1 MELTDVIKVQ
11 FLLAKNG
18 ICIEESNRLAFF
30 ELEADADL
38 AINSEKSILDLL
50 T

>member
-1 MELTDVIKVQ
+1 MVKVQ

-30 ELEADADL
+30 ELEAFSEL
-38 AINSEKSILDLL
+38 AINSEKSKLDLL